1 MEVRPMAIDLAKK
14 FDGKKFMWDGRTYQ
28 SEEQANEVM
37 EEYQKDRFEV
47 KMVKEDDQYLVYS
60 RREVAPEDVVVE
72 GQ

>member
-1 MEVRPMAIDLAKK
+1 MDLARI
-14 FDGKKFMWDGRTYQ
+14 FNSKKFMWDGRTYQ

-47 KMVKEDDQYLVYS
+47 RMVKEGDQYLVYS
-60 RREVAPEDVVVE
+60 RREVAPEDIVVE

>member
-1 MEVRPMAIDLAKK
+1 MAIDLAKK

-47 KMVKEDDQYLVYS
+47 KMVKEDDHYLVYS